1 MPTEA
6 GDKAS
11 VIYIYDKEAEMT
23 SSSVK
28 RCVARVGFAAAVL
41 LGVIACA
48 TGPKPTAA
56 QQAADR
62 ATAERVQSALN
73 AEKLLYARHIFVR
86 AENGTVTL
94 TGFVWDPPDLDLAAS
109 IAGTV
114 EGVVRVDN
122 KLELQ
127 RNGIDD
133 SGVAR

>member
-1 MPTEA
+1 M
-6 GDKAS
+6 
-11 VIYIYDKEAEMT
+11 KEGEMT
-23 SSSVK
+23 SSSPVI
-28 RCVARVGFAAAVL
+28 RRAARAGLVVAVL
-41 LGVIACA
+41 CGLGACA
-48 TGPKPTAA
+48 TGPKPSAA
-56 QQAADR
+56 QRAADR
-62 ATAERVQSALN
+62 ATAERVQSALS
-73 AEKLLYARHIFVR
+73 ADKLLYARHIFVR